1 MTSSRTNPPDSDLR
15 AVLEGI
21 RHWADKHLDNS
32 SPAQVAEVLAVSAFL
47 VGLNMGWANP
57 AQAAG
62 LLRET
67 ADEVPSVSDYVR
79 ALADD
84 LAGLSARAAQHDR
97 PRRRGAFSVDP
108 LAALTMPPFALN

>member
-1 MTSSRTNPPDSDLR
+1 MTPSQPDRPDSDLR
-15 AVLEGI
+15 AVLDGI
-21 RHWADKHLDNS
+21 RHWADRYLDDSN
-32 SPAQVAEVLAVSAFL
+32 PAGVAEVLAVSAFL

-67 ADEVPSVSDYVR
+67 AEDVPSVSDYTR

-84 LAGLSARAAQHDR
+84 LAGLAGGASRHDR
-97 PRRRGAFSVDP
+97 PRRKGLLSVDRV
-108 LAALTMPPFALN
+108 ALLMIPPFTLN